1 MPTFSCNFAPKSHQL
16 LYVLQRGVGKCGAMK
31 KLRKTINII
40 LWSMVA
46 LYAAVILMLNL
57 PPVQRAIGSWASG
70 IASQKIDSKVQ
81 IGKVDLGFLNRIIID
96 DINIYDKQDS
106 LLIASSRMSAKLDVI
121 EAFKG
126 NVSITSA
133 QLFGLKAYLSKDS
146 ANAPFNF
153 QFILDSLASKDNKE
167 PSRLNLHIGSLIIRN
182 GLICY
187 DQKDAPIEDSKFTEK
202 HLKVT
207 DISSHIVL
215 HRLTQ
220 DSINLYLKKLSL
232 KEKSGINITSLS
244 FKAKATNTSATLSD
258 FELNMPNSHV
268 VLGETKVEY
277 GNKDDSEF
285 IKSLQFST
293 SMQDSHI
300 GLADLAAFS
309 PTLRNF
315 HNPIDISFNA
325 NGHGRNIVINDLLLK
340 DRGGEMSLFANGN
353 VYDFPSFKDWLA
365 DVKYFRI
372 NENYIENIGEV
383 MKGEDVTMPAIV
395 ERIGD
400 FGYVG
405 SITNH
410 NNEYSAAGKV
420 TSNVGNVAI
429 NGTYG
434 NNAFG
439 AKIDTDG
446 IDLGR
451 ILNNDQL
458 GYIAT
463 SINIDGHLNNGRSPD
478 ITAVGKI
485 NRLAYNGYTYRDI
498 DVNGSMI
505 SDVFK
510 GKLSIDDPNV
520 SFVAEGEVAQNHIND
535 LSLSVKHINP
545 NTLGLTNKWQGKTFS
560 GNLKGNFSGNNID
573 DAVGNI
579 TLSDFRMESSAEDA
593 YYINN
598 VTLNSDGNQDNRR
611 VQLTGDFGHVTID
624 GQYRVS
630 SLPSTI
636 TRLIATRL
644 PSLPGLPKTASA
656 KSNDAFSIDARLND
670 ASILQQFA
678 DIPLITQEPL
688 TIKGT
693 VDQRRELVDLTIN
706 APHFNY
712 DDAPYRN
719 LSVKLFND
727 DNNALK
733 AKASADKI
741 MDNGHTTSFSLN
753 ASALNDRLVSNIG
766 WDNHMPNRFSGTLNT
781 DATFAADEAG
791 KTSAD
796 INIMPSTV
804 IVGDTIWNVDPANVK
819 YSNNR
824 LAITNF
830 SVNHGNQHVNINGTA
845 TRSSNDSLV
854 VNLHEVNAKYV
865 LDMVNFHSVDFD
877 GFVSGKA
884 IVSSLFS
891 EPELRGD
898 VTVRNFTFETG
909 RMGTLHALVDY
920 DNQTKQININA
931 RADDGP
937 LCQTLINGY
946 VSPAR
951 KQLDLRIKALGTSA
965 EFMEGLCS
973 SFLDN
978 VQASATGDVHI
989 FGPLKAINMEGNLNV
1004 DGDVKIPAL
1013 NTVYTMRNCPVTM
1026 RPDIIVIEA
1035 DTLTDR
1041 DGNIGILNGSIRH
1054 THLSQWNYNLNVA
1067 ADNLLA
1073 YDFHD
1078 FGESTFFGTVY
1089 ATGTCDITGRSG
1101 ETIFD
1106 IDITPQKGSFFEY
1119 NAAAP
1124 DAISNTDF
1132 IEWAKHD
1139 DDLSSITDEEEEKK
1153 SDFRSDIRMNFRI
1166 NANTDAALKLLMDNT
1181 TGDMITLY
1189 GTGNLRAMF
1198 HNKGGFQMF
1207 GNYRI
1212 DNGIYGLTIQ
1222 NVIKKDFFFK
1232 NGGTIIFGG
1241 DPYNAVLNLK
1251 AQYTVNGV
1259 PLSDLQ
1265 LGRSF
1270 SNNVRVDCIM
1280 NITGTPSDPHLDFDF
1295 DMPTVNEDAKQMV
1308 RSLINSEEELNQQVI
1323 YLLSIGRFY
1332 SQSGS
1337 NSADAQQSQTSL
1349 AMQSILSGTITQQIN
1364 TVLSNVVNNPNW
1376 NFGANIS
1383 TGDEGF
1389 NNAEYEGILSGRL
1402 LNNRL
1407 LINGQFGYRDNAN
1420 ATTSFIGD
1428 FDIRYLL
1435 FPNGNFAIRVYNQ
1448 TNDRYFT
1455 RNTLTT
1461 QGVGFIIQKDFTT
1474 LPDLFGI
1481 RKKKKA
1487 AATETST
1494 SLPSDSTSQGK

>member
-1 MPTFSCNFAPKSHQL
+1 MPYCRLFLVILQPNTAKCFVFCNMGLAS
-16 LYVLQRGVGKCGAMK
+16 VAMK

-40 LWSMVA
+40 LWSLVA
-46 LYAAVILMLNL
+46 LYAAIILMLNL
-57 PPVQRAIGSWASG
+57 PPVQKAIGGWTSDAIG
-70 IASQKIDSKVQ
+70 KKINSRVE
-81 IGKVDLGFLNRIIID
+81 IGKVDVGFFNRIIID
-96 DINIYDKQDS
+96 DVSIYDQKDS
-106 LLIASSRMSAKLDVI
+106 LLLASSRVSAKFDVFDAI
-121 EAFKG
+121 KG

-153 QFILDSLASKDNKE
+153 QFILDSLASKEKKE

-187 DQKDAPIEDSKFTEK
+187 DQKDAPVVPGKFSPK
-202 HLKVT
+202 HLQVY
-207 DISSHIVL
+207 DISSHIIL
-215 HRLTQ
+215 HKLTQ
-220 DSINLYLKKLSL
+220 DSLNLHLKKLSL
-232 KEKSGINITSLS
+232 KEKSGLEISSLT
-244 FKAKATNTSATLSD
+244 FKAKATKNNATLSD
-258 FELNMPNSHV
+258 FLLKMPSSQIA
-268 VLGETKVEY
+268 LGETKLKYDTESD
-277 GNKDDSEF
+277 KPLLKTLD
-285 IKSLQFST
+285 FST
-293 SMQDSHI
+293 SIADSHI
-300 GLADLAAFS
+300 GLSDLAAFS
-309 PTLRNF
+309 PNLRDISR
-315 HNPIDISFNA
+315 PIDIAFNA
-325 NGHGRNIVINDLLLK
+325 NCHGENLVVNDLSIK
-340 DRGGEMSLFANGN
+340 DQGGEMSLFANGSI
-353 VYDFPSFKDWLA
+353 YDFPTFKDWMA
-365 DVKYFRI
+365 DVKYLRI
-372 NENYIENIGEV
+372 NENYIESIGEV
-383 MKGEDVTMPAIV
+383 MKGEDITMPSIV

-400 FGYVG
+400 FGYIG
-405 SITNH
+405 TISNH
-410 NNEYSAAGKV
+410 NSEYSVAGKL
-420 TSNVGNVAI
+420 TSNVGNVAV
-429 NGTYG
+429 NGSYG
-434 NNAFG
+434 NNVFG
-439 AKIDTDG
+439 AKINTDG

-451 ILNNDQL
+451 LLNNEQL
-458 GYIAT
+458 GDVAT
-463 SINIDGHLNNGRSPD
+463 TIDIDGHLHQGRNPD
-478 ITAVGKI
+478 INAVGKI
-485 NRLAYNGYTYRDI
+485 NRLFYNGYTYRDI

-505 SDVFK
+505 ADVLK

-520 SFVAEGEVAQNHIND
+520 SFDTEGEVAQNHVNNLTLNIKR
-535 LSLSVKHINP
+535 LNP
-545 NTLGLTNKWQGKTFS
+545 NALGLTNKWQGTSFS
-560 GNLKGNFSGNNID
+560 GNIKGNFSGNSID
-573 DAVGNI
+573 TAIGNL
-579 TLSDFRMESSAEDA
+579 TLEDFRMESSADSV
-593 YYINN
+593 YRIKN
-598 VTLNSDGNQDNRR
+598 VTINCDGNISDRH
-611 VQLTGDFGHVTID
+611 VQLYGDFGQVNID

-656 KSNDAFSIDARLND
+656 KSNEMFTIDARLRD
-670 ASILQQFA
+670 ASILQEFA
-678 DIPLITQEPL
+678 DIPLITQEPISL
-688 TIKGT
+688 KGT
-693 VDQRRELVDLTIN
+693 VDQSRELVDLTLD
-706 APHFNY
+706 APQFLY

-719 LSVKLFND
+719 LSMKLFTDENG
-727 DNNALK
+727 ALK
-733 AKASADKI
+733 ADASADKI
-741 MDNGHTTSFSLN
+741 MGNGHTTSLIIN
-753 ASALNDRLVSNIG
+753 ASAINDRLLSNIG
-766 WDNHMPNRFSGTLNT
+766 WDNHMPNRFSGNLNS
-781 DATFAADEAG
+781 DATFAADEGG

-796 INIMPSTV
+796 ITILPSTV
-804 IVGDTIWNVDPANVK
+804 VVGDTIWNVDPANVK
-819 YSNNR
+819 YSSNR
-824 LAITNF
+824 LEISNF
-830 SVNHGNQHVNINGTA
+830 SVNHGNQHVNINGLA
-845 TRSSNDSLV
+845 TRSSTDSLV
-854 VNLHEVNAKYV
+854 VNLHDVNAKYV
-865 LDMVNFHSVDFD
+865 LDMLNFHSVDFD

-884 IVSSLFS
+884 IVSSIFG

-898 VTVRNFTFETG
+898 VTVRDFTFEQG
-909 RMGTLHALVDY
+909 RMGTLKALVDY
-920 DNQTKQININA
+920 DNQSKQININA

-946 VSPAR
+946 VSPA
-951 KQLDLRIKALGTSA
+951 KKHLDLRIKAMGTSA
-965 EFMEGLCS
+965 EFMEGLCG

-978 VQASATGDVHI
+978 VQASANGNVHI
-989 FGPLKAINMEGNLNV
+989 FGPLKAINMEGDINV

-1013 NTVYTMRNCPVTM
+1013 NTVYTMRNCPVVM
-1026 RPDIIVIEA
+1026 RPDIIILNT
-1035 DTLTDR
+1035 DSLTDR

-1054 THLSQWNYNLNVA
+1054 HNLSQWIYDINVA
-1067 ADNLLA
+1067 ANNLLA
-1073 YDFHD
+1073 FDFHD

-1101 ETIFD
+1101 ETTFD

-1132 IEWAKHD
+1132 IEWVRHD
-1139 DDLSSITDEEEEKK
+1139 KDSAVRDGEDEEKNK
-1153 SDFRSDIRMNFRI
+1153 FRSDIRMNFHI
-1166 NANTDAALKLLMDNT
+1166 NATTDAALKLLMDNT

-1189 GTGNLRAMF
+1189 GNGNLRAMF

-1207 GNYRI
+1207 GNYQI
-1212 DNGIYGLTIQ
+1212 DHGTYGLTIQ

-1232 NGGTIIFGG
+1232 SGGTIVFGG
-1241 DPYNAVLNLK
+1241 DPYNAALNLK

-1265 LGRSF
+1265 LGKSF

-1280 NITGTPSDPHLDFDF
+1280 NISGTPNDPHLDFDF

-1364 TVLSNVVNNPNW
+1364 TVLSNVVNNSNW

-1435 FPNGNFAIRVYNQ
+1435 FPNGNFAVRVYNQ

-1455 RNTLTT
+1455 RNSLTT

-1481 RKKKKA
+1481 KKKKKA
-1487 AATETST
+1487 QTKVEPA
-1494 SLPSDSTSQGK
+1494 DSIAQDK

>member
-1 MPTFSCNFAPKSHQL
+1 
-16 LYVLQRGVGKCGAMK
+16 
-31 KLRKTINII
+31 
-40 LWSMVA
+40 MVA
-46 LYAAVILMLNL
+46 LYAVIILMLNL
-57 PPVQRAIGSWASG
+57 PPMQRAIGGWASDAVG
-70 IASQKIDSKVQ
+70 EKINSSVE
-81 IGKVDLGFLNRIIID
+81 IGRVDVGFLNRIVID
-96 DINIYDKQDS
+96 DVSIYDQKDS
-106 LLIASSRMSAKLDVI
+106 LLLASSRVSAKIDI
-121 EAFKG
+121 FEAIRG
-126 NVSITSA
+126 NISITSA

-153 QFILDSLASKDNKE
+153 QFVLDSLASKEKKE

-182 GLICY
+182 GLVCY
-187 DQKDAPIEDSKFTEK
+187 DQKDAPVTQGKFSPK
-202 HLKVT
+202 HLHVS

-215 HRLTQ
+215 HKLTQ
-220 DSINLYLKKLSL
+220 DSVNLYLKKLSL
-232 KEKSGINITSLS
+232 KEKSGLEITSLT
-244 FKAKATNTSATLSD
+244 FKAKATKNNATLRD
-258 FELNMPNSHV
+258 FVLKMPNSQIAI
-268 VLGETKVEY
+268 GESEVKY
-277 GNKDDSEF
+277 DSNNP
-285 IKSLQFST
+285 SLKTLDFST
-293 SMQDSHI
+293 SMNDSYI
-300 GLADLAAFS
+300 SLADLAAFS
-309 PTLRNF
+309 PTLRDISR
-315 HNPIDISFNA
+315 PIDITFKA
-325 NGHGRNIVINDLLLK
+325 NGHGENIVVNDLALK

-353 VYDFPSFKDWLA
+353 IYDFPTFNDWLA
-365 DVKYFRI
+365 DIKFLRV
-372 NENYIENIGEV
+372 NENFIESIGKV
-383 MKGEDVTMPAIV
+383 MKGEDITMPAVV

-405 SITNH
+405 TIASRNS
-410 NNEYSAAGKV
+410 EYSVAGKV
-420 TSNVGNVAI
+420 TSNVGNVAV
-429 NGTYG
+429 NGSYG
-434 NNAFG
+434 NNSFG
-439 AKIDTDG
+439 AKINTDG

-451 ILNNDQL
+451 LLDNEQL
-458 GYIAT
+458 GDIAT
-463 SINIDGHLNNGRSPD
+463 TININGQLRQGHNPD
-478 ITAVGKI
+478 INAVGKI
-485 NRLAYNGYTYRDI
+485 NRLFYNGYTYRDI
-498 DVNGSMI
+498 DINGSMMA
-505 SDVFK
+505 DVFN

-520 SFVAEGEVAQNHIND
+520 SFNAEGEVAQNHINN
-535 LSLSVKHINP
+535 LTLNVKRINP
-545 NTLGLTNKWQGKTFS
+545 NALGLTNKWQGKSFS
-560 GNLKGNFSGNNID
+560 GNIKGNFSGNSID
-573 DAVGNI
+573 NAVGNL
-579 TLSDFRMESSAEDA
+579 TLDDFRMESSADS
-593 YYINN
+593 
-598 VTLNSDGNQDNRR
+598 VFTLDNLTLDCNGTTDNRH

-624 GQYRVS
+624 GQYRLS

-644 PSLPGLPKTASA
+644 PSLPGLPKTATA
-656 KSNDAFSIDARLND
+656 KTDDLFTIDAIIRD
-670 ASILQQFA
+670 ASLLQQFA
-678 DIPLITQEPL
+678 DMPLITQEPIHL
-688 TIKGT
+688 KGK
-693 VDQRRELVDLTIN
+693 VDQRREMVDLTLE
-706 APHFNY
+706 APKFLY
-712 DDAPYRN
+712 DDAPYNN
-719 LSVKLFND
+719 LNMALYNNES
-727 DNNALK
+727 NALK
-733 AKASADKI
+733 AIAKVDKI
-741 MDNGHTTSFSLN
+741 MGNGHTTSLNLN
-753 ASALNDRLVSNIG
+753 ASALNDRLLSNIT
-766 WDNHMPNRFSGTLNT
+766 WDNNMPNRFSGSLNT
-781 DATFAADEAG
+781 DATFAADETG

-796 INIMPSTV
+796 INILPSTV
-804 IVGDTIWNVDPANVK
+804 LVGDTIWNVDPANVK
-819 YSNNR
+819 YSSNR

-830 SVNHGNQHVNINGTA
+830 SVNHGNQHVNINGLA
-845 TRSSNDSLV
+845 TRSSSDSLV
-854 VNLHEVNAKYV
+854 VNLHDVNAKYV

-884 IVSSLFS
+884 IVSSIFG
-891 EPELRGD
+891 EAELHGD
-898 VTVRNFTFETG
+898 VNVRDFTFEQG

-920 DNQTKQININA
+920 DNQSKQININA

-946 VSPAR
+946 VSPA
-951 KQLDLRIKALGTSA
+951 KKNIDLRIKALGTSA
-965 EFMEGLCS
+965 SFMEGLCG
-973 SFLDN
+973 SFLSN
-978 VQASATGDVHI
+978 VQARANGDVRI
-989 FGPLKAINMEGNLNV
+989 FGPLKAINMEGNLHA

-1013 NTVYTMRNCPVTM
+1013 NTVYTLRNCPVTM
-1026 RPDIIVIEA
+1026 RPDIIILEN
-1035 DTLTDR
+1035 DSITDR
-1041 DGNIGILNGSIRH
+1041 DGNMGLLNGTVRH
-1054 THLSQWNYNLNVA
+1054 HNLSQWAYDINVA

-1073 YDFHD
+1073 YDFHE

-1106 IDITPQKGSFFEY
+1106 IDITPQKGTFFEY

-1132 IEWAKHD
+1132 IEWVEHDEEDSQD
-1139 DDLSSITDEEEEKK
+1139 DDEEGQKNK
-1153 SDFRSDIRMNFRI
+1153 FRSDIRMNFRI
-1166 NANTDAALKLLMDNT
+1166 NATTDAALKLLMDNT

-1189 GTGNLRAMF
+1189 GTGNLRAMY

-1207 GNYRI
+1207 GNYQI
-1212 DNGIYGLTIQ
+1212 DHGTYGLTIQ

-1232 NGGTIIFGG
+1232 NGGTIVFGG
-1241 DPYNAVLNLK
+1241 DPYNAALNLK

-1364 TVLSNVVNNPNW
+1364 TVLSNVVNNSNW

-1435 FPNGNFAIRVYNQ
+1435 FPNGNFAVRVYNQ

-1455 RNTLTT
+1455 RNSLTT

-1481 RKKKKA
+1481 KKKKKA
-1487 AATETST
+1487 QTKAA
-1494 SLPSDSTSQGK
+1494 PADSIAQDK